1 MRRKNYK
8 LWLVM
13 LVILLT
19 LVGCG
24 QKHKEIQ
31 KHEENKTQSDQ
42 VLCKA
47 NFCKEPALAASGC
60 CEAHTCQVAG
70 CQNATAARW
79 GKYCQEHMCSRED
92 CNNPR
97 VEGSD
102 LCTAHNDPNQV
113 CIVEGCTRLKRD
125 GIDYCSVHKTGFLCG
140 YRDCTNPTE
149 NFSTFCSEHQIAD
162 KELHSAPQDTP
173 NDNESSGLSD
183 MLIID
188 ETGKQIW
195 KVYAK
200 SNEFHFK
207 ASCSGPGYFGI
218 KLLDSNQDFYALV
231 MNETGS
237 YELDKSI
244 YGLIEGE
251 MYYIQVEFSRGTI
264 TYSWSGTYGD

>member
-1 MRRKNYK
+1 MKIKRNDYN
-8 LWLVM
+8 LL
-13 LVILLT
+13 LVILVIILA

-24 QKHKEIQ
+24 QKHANA
-31 KHEENKTQSDQ
+31 EENEAQSDQ
-42 VLCKA
+42 ILCKA
-47 NFCKEPALAASGC
+47 SFCEEPALATSGC
-60 CEAHTCQVAG
+60 CEAHTCQITG
-70 CQNATAARW
+70 CQNATEVRW
-79 GKYCQEHMCSRED
+79 GKYCQDHMCSREG
-92 CNNPR
+92 CSNPR

-102 LCTAHNDPNQV
+102 LCTVHNDPNQV

-149 NFSTFCSEHQIAD
+149 NFSTFCSEHQMAD
-162 KELHSAPQDTP
+162 KELHSEPQDTP
-173 NDNESSGLSD
+173 NDNELSCLFD

-188 ETGKQIW
+188 ESGKQIW

-200 SNEFHFK
+200 SSEFHFK

-218 KLLDSNQDFYALV
+218 KLLDSNQDFCALV
-231 MNETGS
+231 MNEVGS
-237 YELDKSI
+237 YELDKSV

-264 TYSWSGTYGD
+264 SYSWSGTYGR